1 MYEIDIGTWYLYDIS
16 IKTKY
21 VSVKIF
27 SINAMLFF
35 VDSMTWPEALRQ
47 YLGSDPTA
55 NAEPLA
61 ILKDYQEYPVVE
73 AKESKTFI
81 DARIS
86 LLSFLADQ
94 FLTTNAVR
102 EDIVNEGK

>member
-1 MYEIDIGTWYLYDIS
+1 MGSHGSQGQVS
-16 IKTKY
+16 IFKIITFKNVFKNEKKKSTRDVSTKN
-21 VSVKIF
+21 F

-47 YLGSDPTA
+47 YLGSDPAA

-81 DARIS
+81 
-86 LLSFLADQ
+86 FH
-94 FLTTNAVR
+94 N
-102 EDIVNEGK
+102 